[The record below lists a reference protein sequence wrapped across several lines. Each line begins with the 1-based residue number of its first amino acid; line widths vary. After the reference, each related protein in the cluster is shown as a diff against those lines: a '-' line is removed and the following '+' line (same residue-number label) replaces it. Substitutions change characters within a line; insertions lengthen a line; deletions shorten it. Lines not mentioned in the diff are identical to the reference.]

1 MNRTHDNAK
10 RKTSVNNALTAKFVA
25 SSPQKLCGVV
35 DAGAQ
40 VASFRRK
47 SIFRSSIN
55 QNSTDKMK
63 LFRLAFSF
71 LFFFVFAFV
80 FLFVR

>member
-35 DAGAQ
+35 DVGAQ

-47 SIFRSSIN
+47 SIFRFSIN
-55 QNSTDKMK
+55 QISKDKMNSSV
-63 LFRLAFSF
+63 LHF

-80 FLFVR
+80 FLFVW